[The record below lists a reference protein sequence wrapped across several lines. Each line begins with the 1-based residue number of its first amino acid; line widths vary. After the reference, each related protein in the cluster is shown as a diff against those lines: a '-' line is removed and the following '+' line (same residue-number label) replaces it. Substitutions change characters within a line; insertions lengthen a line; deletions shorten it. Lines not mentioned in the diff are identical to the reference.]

1 MNNSLLDTAVV
12 PIQKLENAKPSNAMI
27 NMGQSKPTYFS
38 YGGSVAPPEVQ
49 LAEPPPINLAFGGV
63 PNVPVVPV
71 AKTVEATTYSGD
83 TVGEGI
89 ANFADNKLMD
99 KYLDLSPMQ
108 KMDMLEYFEKLDQMY
123 IIPQEERKRR
133 LEDDPLFQQL
143 QEMQKQM
150 QTEQYQANMSPEM
163 NMIYKAQMDN
173 TGLIKLMNMDYRERI

>member
-27 NMGQSKPTYFS
+27 NTGQSEPKYFS

-49 LAEPPPINLAFGGV
+49 LAEPPPINLAFGGP

-89 ANFADNKLMD
+89 GNFAEMDLYNRGQFPQPGVYKQIEGAPEMFDKENPVFKYGEDNQTI
-99 KYLDLSPMQ
+99 MQ
-108 KMDMLEYFEKLDQMY
+108 QV
-123 IIPQEERKRR
+123 
-133 LEDDPLFQQL
+133 
-143 QEMQKQM
+143 
-150 QTEQYQANMSPEM
+150 SPEIR
-163 NMIYKAQMDN
+163 MILQAQINRNGINQMIDDSP
-173 TGLIKLMNMDYRERI
+173 IAKLKFKQYTEI